1 MYLVYK
7 CDNQHSYQ
15 SLDLIAVA
23 TTKAHAI
30 QLICNQASNENE
42 SISDDDNYNLNN
54 IKQTQGYKGDGE
66 FLYQQVEVNVLF

>member
-7 CDNQHSYQ
+7 SDNQHSYQ

-42 SISDDDNYNLNN
+42 IISDDDNYNLNN
-54 IKQTQGYKGDGE
+54 IKQTQGYAGDGE
-66 FLYQQVEVNVLF
+66 FLFSEIETNTLL